1 MEMFLMFGIIFV
13 ITDSRAE
20 LFALVIC
27 VLDYKVYWSFAGV
40 NVVDKVLSS
49 VMQHSPLI
57 IIVVVMVA
65 SKEQPKYYEM
75 HLLAGMLP
83 TSLCYP
89 LYQ

>member
-1 MEMFLMFGIIFV
+1 MFGIIFV

-20 LFALVIC
+20 LFALVIY
-27 VLDYKVYWSFAGV
+27 VLDYKVYWSASV
-40 NVVDKVLSS
+40 NVIDKVLSS

-83 TSLCYP
+83 PTLCYP